1 MIVSPVSSSTTVSLR
16 TKLILAVAVPAF
28 ALVVAAGAQAWVTAY
43 VKERVHLARTESVV
57 FAGLAYDL
65 KANVLQVQ
73 QFLSDV
79 SATRAQDGLDS
90 GFAEAER
97 AATEFRSGLARFET
111 MFKNENDTRQLA
123 AIASLRAAFDA
134 YLTAGV
140 AMARAYVEKGP
151 GGGNALMPAFD
162 QAAARLVEP
171 LEAFRRGQTDELE
184 HVMMGIETSTS
195 LLRTISVIAAAV
207 VLLGSVVALIAMLRS
222 IVRPVRAVTE
232 QLAAGA
238 TQTAEVA
245 AQVSSSSQS
254 LAQGATRQA
263 ASLQET
269 SASLEEIS
277 SMTQRNAEHAREA
290 KVISGLTCAAAQAG
304 ANDMAEMRQAMAAIR
319 ASGDEISKI
328 VKTIDEVA
336 FQTNILAINAA
347 VEAARAGEAGAGFA
361 VVAEEVRNLAQ
372 RSAES
377 ARQTSQRIADSVQK
391 SIHGVVV
398 VDRVGASLGDMM
410 EKARKVDSLVAEI
423 AHASHEQMQGIQ
435 QLNRAVSEMDVVTQ
449 SNAGS
454 AEETAAA
461 AEELSAQAAC
471 TQQAVVELGRVVNGS
486 RPAVEASA
494 HAVSSRTPA
503 THSVRT
509 PAHRAHRPAERALS
523 FSETR

>member
-1 MIVSPVSSSTTVSLR
+1 MIASPNSSRSTVSLR

-43 VKERVHLARTESVV
+43 VKDQVHLARTESVI
-57 FAGLAYDL
+57 FAGLAHDL
-65 KANVLQVQ
+65 KVNVLQVQ

-90 GFAEAER
+90 GFAEADR
-97 AATEFRSGLARFET
+97 AATEFRSGLARFEV

-123 AIASLRAAFDA
+123 AIASLRAAFDT
-134 YLTAGV
+134 YQTAGV

-151 GGGNALMPAFD
+151 AGGNALMPAFD

-171 LEAFRRGQTDELE
+171 LENFRRGQTDELE
-184 HVMMGIETSTS
+184 RVMLGIESSTS
-195 LLRTISVIAAAV
+195 LLRTISAVAAAV

-254 LAQGATRQA
+254 LAHGATRQA

-290 KVISGLTCAAAQAG
+290 KELSGLTCAAAQAG

-347 VEAARAGEAGAGFA
+347 VEAARAGEAGGR
-361 VVAEEVRNLAQ
+361 VCRRRR
-372 RSAES
+372 RSA
-377 ARQTSQRIADSVQK
+377 Q
-391 SIHGVVV
+391 
-398 VDRVGASLGDMM
+398 
-410 EKARKVDSLVAEI
+410 
-423 AHASHEQMQGIQ
+423 
-435 QLNRAVSEMDVVTQ
+435 
-449 SNAGS
+449 
-454 AEETAAA
+454 
-461 AEELSAQAAC
+461 
-471 TQQAVVELGRVVNGS
+471 S
-486 RPAVEASA
+486 RPALRRKRPPNLAA
-494 HAVSSRTPA
+494 HRGLRAEEHSWGRCCGSGRCLSWGHGGKGPQGRQSGSRDRPRVPRTDAGHPTA
-503 THSVRT
+503 EPRSVRNGCRN
-509 PAHRAHRPAERALS
+509 PVQCGQCGGDGGGGGRAQRPGRVHA
-523 FSETR
+523 TGGG

>member
-1 MIVSPVSSSTTVSLR
+1 MIASPNSSRSTVSLR

-43 VKERVHLARTESVV
+43 VKDQVHLARTESVI
-57 FAGLAYDL
+57 FAGLAHDL
-65 KANVLQVQ
+65 KVNVLQVQ

-90 GFAEAER
+90 GFAEADR
-97 AATEFRSGLARFET
+97 AATEFRSGLARFEV

-123 AIASLRAAFDA
+123 AIASLRAAFDT
-134 YLTAGV
+134 YQTAGV

-151 GGGNALMPAFD
+151 AGGNALMPAFD

-171 LEAFRRGQTDELE
+171 LENFRRGQTDELE
-184 HVMMGIETSTS
+184 RVMLGIESSTS
-195 LLRTISVIAAAV
+195 LLRTISAVAAAV

-254 LAQGATRQA
+254 LAHGATRQA

-290 KVISGLTCAAAQAG
+290 KELSGLTCAAAQAG

-361 VVAEEVRNLAQ
+361 VVADEVRSLAQ

-398 VDRVGASLGDMM
+398 VDRVGASLGDMV

-486 RPAVEASA
+486 RPAAETSTHPVLTRNPANGSGRTAEPRT
-494 HAVSSRTPA
+494 SRPT
-503 THSVRT
+503 
-509 PAHRAHRPAERALS
+509 ERALS